1 MLIMKTMKVLKSTL
15 LLGLILIVLT
25 PAFGQDAKEIVRK
38 ADEKWNGEKSSQ
50 GTMTMTIVR
59 PTWERTIQFKIWTL
73 GRDYSMT
80 LITSPAKEKGQ
91 AFLKRE
97 TEMWNWMPTIS
108 RMIKLPPSMM
118 ADGWMG
124 SDYTNDDILKE
135 SSMVVDFT
143 HKVVGSE
150 NIDGWDCWKIEMIPN
165 EDAAVV
171 WGKIIKWI
179 SKDEYLMMKSE
190 YYDEDEYLVKTEFGS
205 DVKIMNDRKI
215 PSKIEIIPADKE
227 NQKTI
232 VVINE
237 IKFNI
242 NIQESFF
249 SQQNMKRLR

>member
-1 MLIMKTMKVLKSTL
+1 MTL
-15 LLGLILIVLT
+15 LT
-25 PAFGQDAKEIVRK
+25 A
-38 ADEKWNGEKSSQ
+38 
-50 GTMTMTIVR
+50 
-59 PTWERTIQFKIWTL
+59 
-73 GRDYSMT
+73 
-80 LITSPAKEKGQ
+80 PAKEKGQ

-97 TEMWNWMPTIS
+97 TEMWNWMPNIS

-143 HKVVGSE
+143 HEIVGSE
-150 NIDGWDCWKIEMIPN
+150 TIDGWDCWKIEMFPK

-171 WGKIIKWI
+171 WGKITRWV

-190 YYDEDEYLVKTEFGS
+190 YYDEDEFLVKTELGM
-205 DVKIMNDRKI
+205 DVKVMDGRKI
-215 PSKIEIIPADKE
+215 PTKIEIIPADKE
-227 NQKTI
+227 DQKTI
-232 VVINE
+232 LTIDE

-242 NIQESFF
+242 AIQNSFF

>member
-1 MLIMKTMKVLKSTL
+1 MKTSLL
-15 LLGLILIVLT
+15 LLGLIISSVFVS
-25 PAFGQDAKEIVRK
+25 AQDATEIIKK
-38 ADEKWNGEKSSQ
+38 ADNKWNGEKSSQ
-50 GTMTMTIVR
+50 STMTMTIVR

-80 LITSPAKEKGQ
+80 LITAPAKEKGQ

-135 SSMVVDFT
+135 SSIVVDFD
-143 HKVVGSE
+143 HKIIGSE
-150 NIDGWDCWKIEMIPN
+150 TIDGWDCWKIEMLPK
-165 EDAAVV
+165 EEAAVV

-190 YYDEDEYLVKTEFGS
+190 YYDEDEFLVKTELGTE
-205 DVKIMNDRKI
+205 VKVMDDRKI
-215 PSKIEIIPADKE
+215 PSRIEIIPADKE

-232 VVINE
+232 VVIDD
-237 IKFNI
+237 IKFNVS
-242 NIQESFF
+242 IQNSFF